1 MVDIKN
7 LTEINIMYTGGQ
19 LLSEIARE
27 LKNMVSPGIT
37 TMHLDKK
44 ARKLFKK
51 KKLLPAF
58 LNYGNPPFPAVICTS
73 VNEEI
78 VHGVP
83 SMDKVLKE
91 GDIISI
97 DIGGIWQGFY
107 TDMAFTVG
115 VGKIGKK
122 EKDLIEVTKKALEM
136 GISKMY
142 TNNKLY
148 DISHA
153 IQQVAESAGY
163 SVVKDLVGHGLGRK
177 LHEPPQVPNYGRKNT
192 GLILKSGMVLALEPM
207 INVGKYNIRTKEDNW
222 TVVTEDGQLSCHFEK
237 TVAITEKGHRNLTDL
252 L

>member
-7 LTEINIMYTGGQ
+7 LTEIKIMYTGGQ

-27 LKNMVSPGIT
+27 LKNMVSSGIT

-58 LNYGNPPFPAVICTS
+58 LNYGNPPFPATICTS

-78 VHGVP
+78 VHGIP

-163 SVVKDLVGHGLGRK
+163 SVVKDLVGHGIGRK

-222 TVVTEDGQLSCHFEK
+222 TVVTEDGQLSCHFEN

>member
-7 LTEINIMYTGGQ
+7 LTEIKIMYTGGQ

-27 LKNMVSPGIT
+27 LKNMVSSGIT

-58 LNYGNPPFPAVICTS
+58 LNYGNPPFPATICTS

-78 VHGVP
+78 VHGIP

-107 TDMAFTVG
+107 KDMSLTVG
-115 VGKIGKK
+115 VGKIGK
-122 EKDLIEVTKKALEM
+122 I
-136 GISKMY
+136 
-142 TNNKLY
+142 
-148 DISHA
+148 
-153 IQQVAESAGY
+153 
-163 SVVKDLVGHGLGRK
+163 VK
-177 LHEPPQVPNYGRKNT
+177 Y
-192 GLILKSGMVLALEPM
+192 
-207 INVGKYNIRTKEDNW
+207 
-222 TVVTEDGQLSCHFEK
+222 
-237 TVAITEKGHRNLTDL
+237 
-252 L
+252 